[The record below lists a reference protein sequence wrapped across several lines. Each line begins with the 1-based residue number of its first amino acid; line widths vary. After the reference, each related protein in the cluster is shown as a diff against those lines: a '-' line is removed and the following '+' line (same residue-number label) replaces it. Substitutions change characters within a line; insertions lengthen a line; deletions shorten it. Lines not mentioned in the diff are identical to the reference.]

1 MILRTAATRSE
12 LRPRISPISSGVGT
26 GLPMTWALMYL
37 LYDSF
42 GTVGAAEFQA
52 TDPRRRLRSCKGRFG
67 LEVLEQYPV
76 WPPDRSLYV
85 RYVSRPPVK
94 IGKPAQHTLWYFDL
108 QNSKIRTPRA
118 IGD

>member
-42 GTVGAAEFQA
+42 W
-52 TDPRRRLRSCKGRFG
+52 DGRGQPNFRP
-67 LEVLEQYPV
+67 Q
-76 WPPDRSLYV
+76 V
-85 RYVSRPPVK
+85 RAVVVAPVK
-94 IGKPAQHTLWYFDL
+94 DASD
-108 QNSKIRTPRA
+108 
-118 IGD
+118 